1 MTMSLR
7 FLSALFV
14 CSLPLFPC
22 ARTTAQQDQ
31 QLPRTAPKLQVTV
44 NAVLVPVV
52 VRDSQGRAIAN
63 LSKDDFKIFEG
74 KKAQVISGF
83 SIQQR
88 VPSENAAARVPL
100 PQITTGN
107 AAPPPLT
114 KPPQRYVV
122 LLFDDLH
129 FEAGDL
135 ARIQEIAKK
144 VVAQSLSE
152 SDMAAVLSFSGTYS
166 GMTRD
171 RAKLQQAISELKMHG
186 LYRHVG
192 HECPDIDYYQGD
204 LIVNKNSSPALDAA
218 VEETLTCGHTNLRS
232 AAEAIA
238 ESAARRAV
246 NIGDQDVR
254 VTLDFV
260 ANLVRRMG
268 TLSGQRELILVS
280 PGFLTITP
288 EAMSEKS
295 QVLDLAAQSNVII
308 SALDARGLYT
318 TNLDASQHGPGSP
331 LAQATSSQSDD
342 HSSAM
347 NLSEDVMAEFA
358 EGTGG
363 TFFHNS
369 NDLAGGLQRLTALP
383 ECVYILELSLANIKP
398 DGAYHSLKVKVDR
411 DRVNIQAR
419 RGYFAPKPPRK

>member
-1 MTMSLR
+1 
-7 FLSALFV
+7 
-14 CSLPLFPC
+14 
-22 ARTTAQQDQ
+22 
-31 QLPRTAPKLQVTV
+31 
-44 NAVLVPVV
+44 
-52 VRDSQGRAIAN
+52 
-63 LSKDDFKIFEG
+63 
-74 KKAQVISGF
+74 
-83 SIQQR
+83 
-88 VPSENAAARVPL
+88 
-100 PQITTGN
+100 
-107 AAPPPLT
+107 
-114 KPPQRYVV
+114 
-122 LLFDDLH
+122 
-129 FEAGDL
+129 
-135 ARIQEIAKK
+135 
-144 VVAQSLSE
+144 
-152 SDMAAVLSFSGTYS
+152 
-166 GMTRD
+166 
-171 RAKLQQAISELKMHG
+171 MHG
-186 LYRHVG
+186 LYRHVA

-204 LIVNKNSSPALDAA
+204 LIVNKNSSQALDAA
-218 VEETLTCGHTNLRS
+218 VEETLTCGHTNLRT

-246 NIGDQDVR
+246 NIGDQDAH

-268 TLSGQRELILVS
+268 NLSGQREIILVS

-318 TNLDASQHGPGSP
+318 TQLDASQHGPSSP
-331 LAQATSSQSDD
+331 LALATGNQSDY

-383 ECVYILELSLANIKP
+383 ECVYTLELSLTNVKM

-411 DRVNIQAR
+411 DGVNVQAR
-419 RGYFAPKPPRK
+419 RGYFAPKPQKIRTSLR

>member
-1 MTMSLR
+1 M
-7 FLSALFV
+7 
-14 CSLPLFPC
+14 
-22 ARTTAQQDQ
+22 
-31 QLPRTAPKLQVTV
+31 TV

-52 VRDSQGRAIAN
+52 VRDSHGRAIAN
-63 LSKDDFKIFEG
+63 LTKDDFKIFEG
-74 KKAQVISGF
+74 KKPQAISGF
-83 SIQQR
+83 TVQQR
-88 VPSENAAARVPL
+88 APSEIAAAPVSL
-100 PQITTGN
+100 PSAAPGN
-107 AAPPPLT
+107 AAPPLAIT
-114 KPPQRYVV
+114 KPPQRFVV

-144 VVAQSLSE
+144 VVAQSLTE

-186 LYRHVG
+186 LYRHVA

-204 LIVNKNSSPALDAA
+204 LIVNKNSSQALDAA

-238 ESAARRAV
+238 QSAARRAV
-246 NIGDQDVR
+246 DIGDQDVR

-260 ANLVRRMG
+260 ANLVRRMAN
-268 TLSGQRELILVS
+268 LSGQRELILVS

-318 TNLDASQHGPGSP
+318 TNLDASQHGPSSP
-331 LAQATSSQSDD
+331 LALATSNQSDY

-369 NDLAGGLQRLTALP
+369 NDLSGGLQRLTALP
-383 ECVYILELSLANIKP
+383 ECVYILELSLAQVKP
-398 DGAYHSLKVKVDR
+398 DGAYHSLKVKVAR
-411 DRVNIQAR
+411 DGVSVQAR
-419 RGYFAPKPPRK
+419 RGYFAPKPPKK

>member
-1 MTMSLR
+1 MAFIFCLR
-7 FLSALFV
+7 SPAHQN
-14 CSLPLFPC
+14 
-22 ARTTAQQDQ
+22 R
-31 QLPRTAPKLQVTV
+31 QLPAPTPATKIQVTV

-63 LSKDDFKIFEG
+63 LTKDDFKIFEG
-74 KKAQVISGF
+74 KKPQVISGF
-83 SIQQR
+83 SIQQK
-88 VPSENAAARVPL
+88 VPSEIAATPVLL
-100 PQITTGN
+100 PPATSSN
-107 AAPPPLT
+107 AAPQIT

-152 SDMAAVLSFSGTYS
+152 SDMVAVVSFSGTYS

-186 LYRHVG
+186 LYRHVA

-204 LIVNKNSSPALDAA
+204 LILNKNSSQALDAA

-246 NIGDQDVR
+246 VIGDQDVR

-268 TLSGQRELILVS
+268 TLAGQREIILVS

-295 QVLDLAAQSNVII
+295 QVLDLAAQSNVVI

-318 TNLDASQHGPGSP
+318 TNLDASQRGPSSP
-331 LAQATSSQSDD
+331 LALATSNQSDY

-369 NDLAGGLQRLTALP
+369 NDLTGGLQRLTALP

-411 DRVNIQAR
+411 DGVNIQAR
-419 RGYFAPKPPRK
+419 RGYFAPKPQKN

>member
-1 MTMSLR
+1 LVFICSLR
-7 FLSALFV
+7 AS
-14 CSLPLFPC
+14 
-22 ARTTAQQDQ
+22 AQQNQ
-31 QLPRTAPKLQVTV
+31 QAPAPAPKIQVSV

-52 VRDSQGRAIAN
+52 VRDSQGHAIGN
-63 LSKDDFKIFEG
+63 LTKGDFQIFEG
-74 KKAQVISGF
+74 KKPQVISGF
-83 SIQQR
+83 SIQR
-88 VPSENAAARVPL
+88 RDAFENISAP
-100 PQITTGN
+100 
-107 AAPPPLT
+107 AAPPLK

-135 ARIQEIAKK
+135 ARIQEIAKE

-152 SDMAAVLSFSGTYS
+152 SDMAAVVSFSGTYS

-186 LYRHVG
+186 LYRHVA

-204 LIVNKNSSPALDAA
+204 LIVNKNSSQALDAA
-218 VEETLTCGHTNLRS
+218 VEETLTCGHTNLRT

-246 NIGDQDVR
+246 NIGDQDAH

-268 TLSGQRELILVS
+268 NLSGQREIILVS

-318 TNLDASQHGPGSP
+318 TQLDASQHGPSSP
-331 LAQATSSQSDD
+331 LALATGNQSDY

-383 ECVYILELSLANIKP
+383 ECVYTLELSLTNVKM

-411 DRVNIQAR
+411 DGVNVQAR
-419 RGYFAPKPPRK
+419 RGYFARKPPKNKN